1 HQQENSKARIR
12 NYAEWMPYRALT
24 NVWATD
30 RAFAA
35 RRHTELNGLCLNAVP
50 LGDSLNC
57 HGFQAVVSVR
67 KTPSEAACRRQDL
80 SRVSHAPVVF
90 LGRGTPRSASL
101 HVGLNACHR
110 LRRFGL

>member
-1 HQQENSKARIR
+1 
-12 NYAEWMPYRALT
+12 
-24 NVWATD
+24 TD

-101 HVGLNACHR
+101 HVGLHACHR
-110 LRRFGL
+110 LRRFGLGKPKSFPKSLRPSRSLRFPSTSK